1 MIAVQIA
8 IERSKEGTLHKI
20 KKFTNLQMKKYN
32 TDITAEK
39 IHCNLINNS

>member
-20 KKFTNLQMKKYN
+20 Q
-32 TDITAEK
+32 K
-39 IHCNLINNS
+39 IYESANEEVQY